1 MNWSIKLEPVIEEK
15 RGKMNLEI
23 CQWGR
28 WRETG
33 GQESKERGL
42 KRRKQIDLNHV
53 VKRNHG

>member
-1 MNWSIKLEPVIEEK
+1 MNWSRKLEPVIEEK
-15 RGKMNLEI
+15 RGKMSLEI

-42 KRRKQIDLNHV
+42 KRRKL
-53 VKRNHG
+53 R